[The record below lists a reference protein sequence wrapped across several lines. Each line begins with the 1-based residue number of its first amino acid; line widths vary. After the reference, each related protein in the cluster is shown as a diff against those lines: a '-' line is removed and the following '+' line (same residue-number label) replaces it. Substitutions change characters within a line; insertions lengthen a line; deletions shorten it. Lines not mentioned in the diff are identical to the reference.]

1 MLGDGGVAP
10 YHIHVALS
18 CYEID
23 YIKYVT
29 DMIADLFGMVPKLHK
44 QKYAKTVDIV
54 VQRKQLVDFC
64 QMIGLVLGNKVKQQI
79 DIPEWI
85 KSNNNFS
92 LACVRGIIDT
102 DGCFYTNSHYIN
114 SK

>member
-1 MLGDGGVAP
+1 
-10 YHIHVALS
+10 
-18 CYEID
+18 
-23 YIKYVT
+23 
-29 DMIADLFGMVPKLHK
+29 
-44 QKYAKTVDIV
+44 
-54 VQRKQLVDFC
+54 
-64 QMIGLVLGNKVKQQI
+64 MIGLVLGNKVKQQI